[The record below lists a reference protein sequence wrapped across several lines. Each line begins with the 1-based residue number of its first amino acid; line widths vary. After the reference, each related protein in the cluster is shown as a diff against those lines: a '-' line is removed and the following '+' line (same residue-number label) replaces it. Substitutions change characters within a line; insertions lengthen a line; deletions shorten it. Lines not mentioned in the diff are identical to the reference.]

1 MVFSRLLV
9 LLKYKNMK
17 GGVSIMP
24 FAVLADAS
32 AGVLDLSSTL
42 STALS
47 GIQSSVSGMIN
58 VAMPVGL
65 GIMGTILAV
74 RIGVRFFR
82 GLVA

>member
-1 MVFSRLLV
+1 ML
-9 LLKYKNMK
+9 
-17 GGVSIMP
+17 

-32 AGVLDLSSTL
+32 AGVLDLSTTL
-42 STALS
+42 STALD